1 MPIKERE
8 KQVKGALAIEP
19 AKITI
24 IFIFESKK
32 QGGYSKQKN
41 KRRRKKCYVLV
52 KKRHVKGEKNDA
64 PVDFE
69 NILENQTVQGVV
81 GKLIMSDFYEMDF
94 MKCIQSN
101 LLKRAP
107 L

>member
-19 AKITI
+19 AKITTI

-69 NILENQTVQGVV
+69 NILENQTVQRV
-81 GKLIMSDFYEMDF
+81 GKFIMSDFYEMDF

>member
-19 AKITI
+19 AKIATI

-32 QGGYSKQKN
+32 QVGYSKQKN

-69 NILENQTVQGVV
+69 NILENQTVQRV
-81 GKLIMSDFYEMDF
+81 GKFIMSDFYEMDF